1 MSNSNYLVVKDKVQR
16 FAKQLFNIVEL
27 NDDGS
32 LSIPYES
39 THIFIEVFDM
49 TSNDAEM
56 NAFRKE
62 NDLSFTIVSIW
73 AMVLVDVKPNNELY
87 KWVAV
92 DGQSFD
98 FGGFKVI
105 IRDDGLANVVYRTA
119 IGGDNLDAGELKEAL
134 LSVAATADNNDEMLK
149 SRFGG
154 NTVNDLRNS

>member
-1 MSNSNYLVVKDKVQR
+1 
-16 FAKQLFNIVEL
+16 
-27 NDDGS
+27 
-32 LSIPYES
+32 
-39 THIFIEVFDM
+39 
-49 TSNDAEM
+49 
-56 NAFRKE
+56 
-62 NDLSFTIVSIW
+62 
-73 AMVLVDVKPNNELY
+73 MVLVDVKPNNELY

-105 IRDDGLANVVYRTA
+105 VRDDGLANVVYRTA

>member
-73 AMVLVDVKPNNELY
+73 AMVLVDVKTNN
-87 KWVAV
+87 
-92 DGQSFD
+92 
-98 FGGFKVI
+98 
-105 IRDDGLANVVYRTA
+105 
-119 IGGDNLDAGELKEAL
+119 
-134 LSVAATADNNDEMLK
+134 
-149 SRFGG
+149 
-154 NTVNDLRNS
+154 